1 VSAPVYET
9 LKVFASVDRNAPIVL
24 VLCAMA
30 LLGNYIL
37 WFENLRLGFRHG
49 VYTMPVGSL
58 LFFLPH
64 DATFVL
70 LFRKWFHEY
79 DHWFPQLWWYG
90 LCITVVME
98 LAFLHMLIRF
108 GRRELLPQLS
118 QRTFVAVVLSL
129 LALASIGWLVVK
141 SVMDDELFLVI
152 FGITV
157 FWCAMFNLG
166 LMARRGSAVG
176 QSVPAWCGYMMM
188 PLFYWPATFLLD
200 PGFISALW
208 IALGFAAVAAGAL
221 NLIYIVHL
229 NRRISSAAGASA
241 VALKP
246 AAATAATK
254 S

>member
-1 VSAPVYET
+1 MYEP
-9 LKVFASVDRNAPIVL
+9 LQVFAAVDRNMLIIL
-24 VLCAMA
+24 LLCALA

-64 DATFVL
+64 DVTFVL
-70 LFRKWFHEY
+70 LFKKWFHEY

-98 LAFLHMLIRF
+98 LVFLHMLLRF
-108 GRRELLPQLS
+108 GRRELLPQFS
-118 QRTFVAVVLSL
+118 PRTFVTIVLSL

-166 LMARRGSAVG
+166 LMARRRSAVG
-176 QSVPAWCGYMMM
+176 QSVPAWCGYLMM
-188 PLFYWPATFLLD
+188 PLFYWPATFLID
-200 PGFISALW
+200 PGFRSPLW
-208 IALGFAAVAAGAL
+208 IALGLAAVAAGVM
-221 NLIYIVHL
+221 NLAYLVHL
-229 NRRISSAAGASA
+229 NRRSSSDVASKST
-241 VALKP
+241 LPNP
-246 AAATAATK
+246 AAAVAARNV
-254 S
+254 